1 MESTAAPLRFGVLTE
16 GQSLPAWAAECVERL
31 LASGQ
36 ARLGARLQRP
46 GGAAAAARRG
56 AILPHLYHEHWV
68 KRRSLALRQVELSER
83 VAAVPLIT
91 IAGQGDATIEREA
104 LEKIRAARLDFIL
117 RFDARAVPEELLNL
131 TRFGVWSFC
140 QERRAVPCF
149 RELVEGQAKTRMAL
163 ERLTPGGAVC
173 LHEGQFATC
182 KASWVNNIDRARLGA
197 ADFCVRVC
205 AQLANGGERRPVGSA
220 ETLVDAPPTNRDL
233 ARFLLRSA
241 TRSVEKLW
249 ELLFHVEIW
258 NVGFTRQSVQQILRD
273 GSVDHAQVTWCKPH
287 GPGNFIADP
296 FVYTRRGEPC
306 VVVEDYFRGKGRI
319 CSVVPANAGA
329 SLELAVDLEFPYHM
343 SYPCIFEEG
352 DETYCIPETYQSRQ
366 VSLYRRTERGW
377 ELVRV
382 LIEGKP
388 AVDPTLFKHEGRY
401 WLLFTLQDD
410 GAWGNQKL
418 YAYHAP
424 ALDSAWTAHA
434 LNPVK
439 CDIGA
444 TRPAGN
450 VFRSDGHL
458 YRPSQDCSST
468 YGGAV
473 IINRLLELSPTEFRE
488 EPAARIEPLAGG
500 PYPHGFHTLNAMGS
514 GAVFDSKKF
523 AFDWFAWRQN
533 HGRLHEVLR

>member
-1 MESTAAPLRFGVLTE
+1 MERPVAPLRFGVLSE
-16 GQSLPAWAAECVERL
+16 GQSLPAWAAACLERL
-31 LASGQ
+31 LASGH
-36 ARLGARLQRP
+36 ATLAAHIERP
-46 GGAAAAARRG
+46 ASTVLRARR
-56 AILPHLYHEHWV
+56 AAVLPHLYHERWV
-68 KRRSLALRQVELSER
+68 KRRSLALHELDVSQQF
-83 VAAVPLIT
+83 AAVPRIAM
-91 IAGQGDATIEREA
+91 AGQGDATLEREG
-104 LEKIRAARLDFIL
+104 LERIRAERLDFIL
-117 RFDARAVPEELLNL
+117 RFDTRAVPDELLNVP
-131 TRFGVWSFC
+131 RFGVWSFC

-149 RELVEGQAKTRMAL
+149 QELVEGQAKTRMAL
-163 ERLTPGGAVC
+163 ERLTADGAVC
-173 LHEGQFATC
+173 LYEGHFATC
-182 KASWVNNIDRARLGA
+182 KASWVNNIDRARFGA

-205 AQLANGGERRPVGSA
+205 AELAHGGERRRDGSA
-220 ETLVDAPPTNRDL
+220 EARMDAPPTNRDFG
-233 ARFLLRSA
+233 RFLLESA
-241 TRSVEKLW
+241 RRSVEKLW

-273 GSVDHAQVTWCKPH
+273 ASVNDAEVTWCKPH
-287 GPGNFIADP
+287 GRGNFIADP
-296 FVYTRRGEPC
+296 FVYTRQGEQC
-306 VVVEDYFRGKGRI
+306 VLVEDYVAGKGRI
-319 CSVVPANAGA
+319 CSVVPANGSA

-343 SYPCIFEEG
+343 SYPCIFEEEG
-352 DETYCIPETYQSRQ
+352 ETYCIPETYQSKQ
-366 VSLYRRTERGW
+366 ISLYRRAERGW

-382 LIEGKP
+382 LIEGTP

-424 ALDSAWTAHA
+424 SLASAWTAHA

-450 VFRSDGHL
+450 VFTSEGKL

-473 IINRLLELSPTEFRE
+473 IIHRLVELSPTEFRE
-488 EPAARIEPLAGG
+488 EQVARIEPIKGS
-500 PYPHGFHTLNAMGS
+500 PYPDGLHTLNAMGS
-514 GAVFDSKKF
+514 AAVFDSKKF

-533 HGRLHEVLR
+533 WGRLHEVLR